1 MEPPLTFKNETTQ
14 KIADFVRDIGLPI
27 KTASLDQPTFLPGIE
42 VENGAVLIDESRL
55 TYPGDILHEAGHLAV
70 APAAL
75 RPSLSG
81 EVDLPGFNADVIE
94 TFAIAWSYAAIVCLG
109 LDPGIV
115 FHRDGYKGRS
125 EALRNNY
132 ELGIYIG
139 ANGLVDM
146 GMALVGAN
154 AAAAGAAPYPHMIK
168 WLRD

>member
-1 MEPPLTFKNETTQ
+1 MEPPLAFNNEITQ
-14 KIADFVRDIGLPI
+14 AIAEFVRKIGLPVR
-27 KTASLDQPTFLPGIE
+27 AARLDHPTFLPGIE
-42 VENGAVLIDESRL
+42 VESGAILIDESRL

-70 APAAL
+70 APATL
-75 RPSLSG
+75 RPTLSG
-81 EVDLPGFNADVIE
+81 EVDLPGFNADVVE
-94 TFAIAWSYAAIVCLG
+94 AFAIGWSYAAIVSLG

-115 FHRDGYKGRS
+115 FHRDGYKGQA

-146 GMALVGAN
+146 GLTRVGTN
-154 AAAAGAAPYPHMIK
+154 AAADGVAPYPHMIK